1 MAGVRNYT
9 ADFLSRMCED
19 LDDKQIQEMRP
30 SQNLIREEFILPLR
44 ESENATPK
52 LVTKGLHDSTESHED
67 RFQGTWAVYNVHFGP
82 IQRKTMNSTTGEEK
96 INNEQSLSSLNPTA
110 AEYQPQE
117 CVYYDPVE
125 ESVRALD
132 DHSSSNSFIP
142 RRSSR
147 IQNRLINNWPNGQD
161 I

>member
-1 MAGVRNYT
+1 
-9 ADFLSRMCED
+9 
-19 LDDKQIQEMRP
+19 
-30 SQNLIREEFILPLR
+30 
-44 ESENATPK
+44 
-52 LVTKGLHDSTESHED
+52 
-67 RFQGTWAVYNVHFGP
+67 
-82 IQRKTMNSTTGEEK
+82 MNSATNKEK
-96 INNEQSLSSLNPTA
+96 INNEQSLSSLNLEA
-110 AEYQPQE
+110 AQYHPQG
-117 CVYYDPVE
+117 CIFYDPVE